1 MDGTMAGTERHTR
14 LELCRTCLHLRGPFY
29 DEFNRCERV
38 QPCSCDPIQPP
49 WNAFDY
55 NECAELCR
63 CCAAECVSSGSKWSL
78 FFCEDCKMRVVAH
91 NQGAGRCVIPIGR
104 HSIMNGVFLSRADA
118 SNADF
123 ARRDHL
129 FRDDVITEIGP
140 RDRSEATSF
149 WAAGHSV
156 V

>member
-1 MDGTMAGTERHTR
+1 
-14 LELCRTCLHLRGPFY
+14 
-29 DEFNRCERV
+29 
-38 QPCSCDPIQPP
+38 
-49 WNAFDY
+49 
-55 NECAELCR
+55 
-63 CCAAECVSSGSKWSL
+63 VSSGSKWSL